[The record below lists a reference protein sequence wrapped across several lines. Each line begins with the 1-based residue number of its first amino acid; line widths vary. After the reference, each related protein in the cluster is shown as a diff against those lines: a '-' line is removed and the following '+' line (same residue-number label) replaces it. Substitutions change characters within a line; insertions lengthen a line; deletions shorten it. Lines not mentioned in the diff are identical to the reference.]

1 LKRLVFFFTVLLWMT
16 PLSAQD
22 SGSPL
27 LPDIDPQD
35 IEIRG
40 DFVAR
45 FAGITRQPILGFSP
59 KPRVFRL
66 DPNRMPY
73 LESQAEVVASLPIS
87 DIDRPQAPTYSS
99 PSFPTR
105 HRVLTTAG
113 FGNYWSPEASVHGE
127 LQLTERSKLLF
138 RSSILSSQGQDEAQ
152 PTSFR
157 LLNGDVS
164 FVRSTSSRSRL
175 TIGAYGRHDFSYLNM
190 EPGLSAVVNAQK
202 QVGGHLTWRTQR
214 HTFSQTEFNLKSGYT
229 ALPFDNGETRLDASL
244 SHSLTLPRIGQWLSM
259 GLHTQNGLTGW
270 AVNEGRFAYH
280 ARIGSTVQTTIG
292 AKSFYGWDEVN
303 GATFFATPDIRVQF
317 KHPSGV
323 MLRGEL
329 GGAMSTSGLATD
341 AEFNRFYTNFSQS
354 QNELSWL
361 ARGLAQYATVTGV
374 RLEVGT
380 DFIHHSRIGYFER
393 AGANL
398 TRSYGKGFIL
408 KLHSSASIDIVPESF
423 TAFGTVYL
431 QNASL
436 KNEIRMPFHE
446 RYGASVGLSAKPTAN
461 ILGSAWVESRGPRT
475 IDQVGTTTSAF
486 TLVNAKLDLRF
497 SRTFGLYIKGT
508 NLLNRSYTPWI
519 GYPMLPIQAY
529 GGFTLLF

>member
-1 LKRLVFFFTVLLWMT
+1 MT
-16 PLSAQD
+16 PLAAQD
-22 SGSPL
+22 AGSPL

-87 DIDRPQAPTYSS
+87 DIDRPQAPAYTS
-99 PSFPTR
+99 PTFPAR

-113 FGNYWSPEASVHGE
+113 FGNYWTPEASVHGE
-127 LQLTERSKLLF
+127 LQVSERSKLLF
-138 RSSILSSQGQDEAQ
+138 RSSFLSSQGQEEAQ

-164 FVRSTSSRSRL
+164 LVRATSARSRL
-175 TIGAYGRHDFSYLNM
+175 TVGAYGRHDFNYLNV
-190 EPGLSAVVNAQK
+190 EPGLEAVVNAQK

-214 HTFSQTEFNLKSGYT
+214 NSFSQTEFNLKSGYT
-229 ALPFDNGETRLDASL
+229 ALPFNNGETRLDAGL
-244 SHSLTLPRIGQWLSM
+244 SHSLTLSRIGQWLSM

-270 AVNEGRFAYH
+270 GVNEGRFAYH
-280 ARIGSTVQTTIG
+280 ARIGSTLQTTIG
-292 AKSFYGWDEVN
+292 AKAFYGWDEVN
-303 GATFFATPDIRVQF
+303 GATFFAAPDISIQF
-317 KHPSGV
+317 KHQSGV
-323 MLRGEL
+323 MLVGEL
-329 GGAMSTSGLATD
+329 GGAMSTTGLATD
-341 AEFNRFYTNFSQS
+341 TEFNRFYSNYTLS
-354 QNELSWL
+354 QNETSWH
-361 ARGLAQYATVTGV
+361 ARGLAQFATVTGV
-374 RLEVGT
+374 RVEVGA
-380 DFIHHSRIGYFER
+380 DFGIHPRIGFFER
-393 AGANL
+393 VGANL
-398 TRSYGKGFIL
+398 TRSYGEGSIL
-408 KLHSSASIDIVPESF
+408 KVHSSASVDIVPESF
-423 TAFGTVYL
+423 TAFGTVYV
-431 QNASL
+431 QNAFL
-436 KNEIRMPFHE
+436 KNDIWMPFHE
-446 RYGASVGLSAKPTAN
+446 SYGASVGLSARPTAK

-475 IDQVGTTTSAF
+475 IDQLGTQTAAF
-486 TLVNAKLDLRF
+486 TLVNAKLDMRF

-508 NLLNRSYTPWI
+508 NLLNRSYTPWV